1 MSPLFPLLYE
11 APLRAAA
18 WPTVRRGWFERMIDI
33 HCHLLPGV
41 DDGARHLDV
50 SLEMAR
56 IAAAEGVTT
65 IACTP
70 HIQPGVFDNDA
81 AGIREAVQDLQE
93 AIDEAGIAVTL
104 VVGSD
109 AHIRPDFVSAI
120 RAGEIATLNDT
131 KFVLFEPPH
140 HIAPQRMDDLLFDI
154 LAAGY
159 VPIVT
164 HPERLTW
171 ISSHYELFV
180 RLSRSGVWMQ
190 ITAGS
195 LTGSFGR
202 GPKMWAERM
211 LIDGVVHVIATDAH
225 GAKRRPPLMRDAIR
239 DAERLVGPHETQNL
253 VSIRPRAI
261 LLNSDEFTPPKAP
274 CETSPPPKA
283 KRGAFWPMPDILNRA
298 AR

>member
-1 MSPLFPLLYE
+1 
-11 APLRAAA
+11 
-18 WPTVRRGWFERMIDI
+18 MIDI
-33 HCHLLPGV
+33 HCHLLPGL
-41 DDGARHLDV
+41 DDGARHLDA

-70 HIQPGVFDNDA
+70 HIQPGVYDNDA
-81 AGIREAVQDLQE
+81 AGIRKAVQNLQD
-93 AIDEAGIAVTL
+93 AIDRAGIAVTL

-120 RAGEIATLNDT
+120 RTGKVVTLNDT

-164 HPERLTW
+164 HPERLSW
-171 ISSHYELFV
+171 IASHYEMFV

-195 LTGSFGR
+195 LTGAFGR

-211 LIDGVVHVIATDAH
+211 LSDRIVHVIATDAH
-225 GAKRRPPLMRDAIR
+225 GVKRRPPLMREAIAI
-239 DAERLVGPHETQNL
+239 AERIVGPEEAQNL

-261 LLNSDEFTPPKAP
+261 LLNSDECAPPTAE
-274 CETSPPPKA
+274 CESLRPSKT
-283 KRGAFWPMPDILNRA
+283 KRGPLWPMQDILSRVV
-298 AR
+298 R